1 MSNILDQGGMGE
13 YVLSGKKAWT
23 YAEEILLQVSRT
35 FALNINVLKG
45 KLHRSI
51 LLAYL
56 YLRIADTVEDDP
68 DMTASEKEVLLDKF
82 AEIFRSA
89 DLKDEAVSAFEDSL
103 PASWRARS
111 SEPYFDL
118 CLHTHVVVPLLKE
131 LPEVYAAP
139 VRDVT
144 IEMCGGMAKFAKR
157 QEAALSSGWFTLES
171 VAELDEY
178 CYYVAGIV
186 GKLLTHLF
194 AADTCW
200 INDARKSEMQKLDVS
215 FGLAL
220 QVANIVKDC
229 REDSERRVCFVPE
242 EICRR
247 HGFAHSYDMFDGGC
261 QVAGHAGCAAGETV
275 ADAAGCAAG
284 EAAADAA
291 GCTAGEAAADA
302 AGCAA
307 GEAVAGHAGCVA
319 GETVAGEAAAKAAG
333 CTAGEAAADFDKRR
347 AAVMNE
353 LVQKTW
359 KHLEDAIAYTKLIPN
374 IKMRTRLFCL
384 WPLFMAAEN
393 MKLIGDGSSIFAS
406 EKKVKITR
414 DTVKNIVKSSMKHF
428 YSDKWIDRK
437 FAEVRAGKSF

>member
-1 MSNILDQGGMGE
+1 MANILDQAGMGE
-13 YVLSGKKAWT
+13 AVLSGKEAWA
-23 YAEEILLQVSRT
+23 YSEDILLKVSRT

-45 KLHRSI
+45 KLHKSI

-68 DMTASEKEVLLDKF
+68 DMTASEKDVLLDKF
-82 AEIFRSA
+82 ADIFRTA
-89 DLKDEAVSAFEDSL
+89 DLRDEAVSAFEDAL
-103 PASWRARS
+103 PASWRARAT
-111 SEPYFDL
+111 EPYFDL

-171 VAELDEY
+171 IGDLDEY

-194 AADTCW
+194 AADTCL
-200 INDARKSEMQKLDVS
+200 IGEARKKEMQKLDVS

-247 HGFAHSYDMFDGGC
+247 HGFNHSYEMFG
-261 QVAGHAGCAAGETV
+261 VP
-275 ADAAGCAAG
+275 AG
-284 EAAADAA
+284 EA
-291 GCTAGEAAADA
+291 GPE
-302 AGCAA
+302 
-307 GEAVAGHAGCVA
+307 
-319 GETVAGEAAAKAAG
+319 
-333 CTAGEAAADFDKRR
+333 AADFEKRRADFEKRR
-347 AAVMNE
+347 AAVMGE
-353 LVQKTW
+353 LVQKAW
-359 KHLEDAIAYTKLIPN
+359 KHLDDAIAYTKLIPG

-393 MKLIGDGSSIFAS
+393 MKLIGDGSAIFAS
-406 EKKVKITR
+406 DKKVKITR
-414 DTVKNIVKSSMKHF
+414 DTVKQIVKSTMKHF
-428 YSDKWIDRK
+428 YSDKWIDKK
-437 FAEVRAGKSF
+437 FGEVRS

>member
-1 MSNILDQGGMGE
+1 MSNILDQAGMGE
-13 YVLSGKKAWT
+13 AVLEGKKAWV

-45 KLHRSI
+45 KLHKSI

-68 DMTASEKEVLLDKF
+68 DMKASEKEVILDLF
-82 AEIFRSA
+82 ANIFRNA
-89 DLKDEAVSAFEDSL
+89 ELRDEDVEAFENAL
-103 PASWRARS
+103 PESWRK
-111 SEPYFDL
+111 SEHPYMNL
-118 CLHTHVVVPLLKE
+118 CMHTHVVVPLLKE
-131 LPEVYAAP
+131 LPETYAAP

-144 IEMCGGMAKFAKR
+144 VEMCGGMAKFALR
-157 QEAALSSGWFTLES
+157 QEAALSKGWFTLES
-171 VAELDEY
+171 VDELDEY

-194 AADTCW
+194 AADTCF
-200 INDARKSEMQKLDVS
+200 ISDARKAEMQKLDVS

-229 REDSERRVCFVPE
+229 REDSERRVCFIPE

-247 HGFAHSYDMFDGGC
+247 HGFEHSYDMFVG
-261 QVAGHAGCAAGETV
+261 
-275 ADAAGCAAG
+275 
-284 EAAADAA
+284 AADSAQSSDPA
-291 GCTAGEAAADA
+291 QSSDSAQPSGRAPGNGSENRD
-302 AGCAA
+302 
-307 GEAVAGHAGCVA
+307 
-319 GETVAGEAAAKAAG
+319 
-333 CTAGEAAADFDKRR
+333 DFDKRR
-347 AAVMNE
+347 AAVMAE

-393 MKLIGDGSSIFAS
+393 MKLIGDGSVIFTS
-406 EKKVKITR
+406 DKKAKITR
-414 DTVKNIVKSSMKHF
+414 ETVKRIVKSSMKHF
-428 YSDKWIDRK
+428 YSDKWIDK
-437 FAEVRAGKSF
+437 TFKEVKGS

>member
-1 MSNILDQGGMGE
+1 MSSSMSNILEQMGAGDAG
-13 YVLSGKKAWT
+13 LTGKKAWM

-45 KLHRSI
+45 KLHKSI

-68 DMTASEKEVLLDKF
+68 EMKASEKEVLLDKF
-82 AEIFRSA
+82 AEIFRYSE
-89 DLKDEAVSAFEDSL
+89 LRDEAILAFEESL
-103 PASWRARS
+103 PESWRK
-111 SEPYFDL
+111 SEHPYMNL
-118 CLHTHVVVPLLKE
+118 CRNTHVVVPLLKE

-144 IEMCGGMAKFAKR
+144 VEMCGGMAKFALR
-157 QEAALSSGWFTLES
+157 QEAALSCGWFTLES
-171 VAELDEY
+171 VGELDEY

-194 AADTCW
+194 AADTCL
-200 INDARKSEMQKLDVS
+200 INDARKAEMQKLDVS

-247 HGFAHSYDMFDGGC
+247 HGFVHSYDMFVDASGEDASSAPVKDG
-261 QVAGHAGCAAGETV
+261 V
-275 ADAAGCAAG
+275 G
-284 EAAADAA
+284 EACADQ
-291 GCTAGEAAADA
+291 
-302 AGCAA
+302 
-307 GEAVAGHAGCVA
+307 
-319 GETVAGEAAAKAAG
+319 KR
-333 CTAGEAAADFDKRR
+333 ADFEKRR

-359 KHLEDAIAYTKLIPN
+359 NHLGDAIAYTKLIPAV
-374 IKMRTRLFCL
+374 KMRTRLFCL

-393 MKLIGDGSSIFAS
+393 MKLIGDGSIIFKS
-406 EKKVKITR
+406 DKKAKITR
-414 DTVKNIVKSSMKHF
+414 DTVKRIIKTTMRHF
-428 YSDKWIDRK
+428 YSDRWIEKEFNLLRNEK
-437 FAEVRAGKSF
+437 

>member
-1 MSNILDQGGMGE
+1 MSNILDQAGMGE
-13 YVLSGKKAWT
+13 AVLTGKEAWA
-23 YAEEILLQVSRT
+23 YSEDILLKVSRT

-45 KLHRSI
+45 KLHKSI

-68 DMTASEKEVLLDKF
+68 DMVASEKEVILEKF
-82 AEIFRSA
+82 AKIFRSA
-89 DLKDEAVSAFEDSL
+89 ELREEAVFEFEGSL
-103 PASWRARS
+103 PASWRARAT
-111 SEPYFDL
+111 EPYFDL

-171 VAELDEY
+171 VGDLDEY

-194 AADTCW
+194 AADTCL
-200 INDARKSEMQKLDVS
+200 ISDARKAEMQKLDVS

-247 HGFAHSYDMFDGGC
+247 HGFAHSYDMFVGE
-261 QVAGHAGCAAGETV
+261 AGSAPAAESAPAAGS
-275 ADAAGCAAG
+275 AGS
-284 EAAADAA
+284 
-291 GCTAGEAAADA
+291 
-302 AGCAA
+302 
-307 GEAVAGHAGCVA
+307 
-319 GETVAGEAAAKAAG
+319 
-333 CTAGEAAADFDKRR
+333 ADFEKRR
-347 AAVMNE
+347 AAVMGE
-353 LVQKTW
+353 LVQKAW
-359 KHLEDAIAYTKLIPN
+359 SHLDDAIAYTKLIPN

-393 MKLIGDGSSIFAS
+393 MKLIGDGSAIFAS
-406 EKKVKITR
+406 DKKVKISR
-414 DTVKNIVKSSMKHF
+414 DTVKQIVKSTMKHF

-437 FAEVRAGKSF
+437 FKEVRT

>member
-1 MSNILDQGGMGE
+1 MASMSEMLDQVGVGE
-13 YVLSGKKAWT
+13 TALKGKDAWN
-23 YAEEILLQVSRT
+23 YAEKILLQVSRT
-35 FALNINVLKG
+35 FALNINILKG
-45 KLHRSI
+45 KLHKSI

-68 DMTASEKEVLLDKF
+68 DMTASQKEVILDLF
-82 AEIFRSA
+82 ANIFRTPE
-89 DLKDEAVSAFEDSL
+89 LRDEDVEAFENAL
-103 PASWRARS
+103 PESWRARRT
-111 SEPYFDL
+111 EPYFDL

-131 LPEVYAAP
+131 LPEVYAGP

-144 IEMCGGMAKFAKR
+144 VEMCGGMAKFALR

-171 VAELDEY
+171 VDELDEY

-194 AADTCW
+194 AADTCL
-200 INDARKSEMQKLDVS
+200 IGEARKAEMQKLDVS

-229 REDSERRVCFVPE
+229 REDSERRVCFIPE

-247 HGFAHSYDMFDGGC
+247 HGFEHSYDMFKSGDEL
-261 QVAGHAGCAAGETV
+261 VNS
-275 ADAAGCAAG
+275 G
-284 EAAADAA
+284 EALPATGSAERADY
-291 GCTAGEAAADA
+291 
-302 AGCAA
+302 
-307 GEAVAGHAGCVA
+307 
-319 GETVAGEAAAKAAG
+319 
-333 CTAGEAAADFDKRR
+333 DKRR
-347 AAVMNE
+347 AAVMDE

-359 KHLEDAIAYTKLIPN
+359 RHLSDAIAYTKLIPN

-393 MKLIGDGSSIFAS
+393 MKLIGDGSSIFS
-406 EKKVKITR
+406 SDKKVKISR
-414 DTVKNIVKSSMKHF
+414 DTVKGIVKSTMKHF

-437 FAEVRAGKSF
+437 FNEVRPRA

>member
-1 MSNILDQGGMGE
+1 MANILDQFGTGE
-13 YVLSGKKAWT
+13 AVLSGKKAWT

-45 KLHRSI
+45 KLHKSI

-68 DMTASEKEVLLDKF
+68 DMKASEKEVLLEKF
-82 AEIFRSA
+82 AKIFRTPE
-89 DLKDEAVSAFEDSL
+89 LCDEEVEAFENAL
-103 PASWRARS
+103 PDNWRARAT
-111 SEPYFDL
+111 EPYFDL

-144 IEMCGGMAKFAKR
+144 IEMCGGMAKFALR

-171 VAELDEY
+171 VDELDEY

-194 AADTCW
+194 AADTCL
-200 INDARKSEMQKLDVS
+200 IGDARKAEMQKLDVS

-229 REDSERRVCFVPE
+229 REDSERRVCFIPE

-247 HGFAHSYDMFDGGC
+247 HGFEHSYDMF
-261 QVAGHAGCAAGETV
+261 
-275 ADAAGCAAG
+275 
-284 EAAADAA
+284 
-291 GCTAGEAAADA
+291 
-302 AGCAA
+302 
-307 GEAVAGHAGCVA
+307 
-319 GETVAGEAAAKAAG
+319 KAASELPAEG
-333 CTAGEAAADFDKRR
+333 SAERADFDKRR
-347 AAVMNE
+347 ADFDSRRAAVMGE
-353 LVQKTW
+353 LVEKTW
-359 KHLEDAIAYTKLIPN
+359 KHLADAIAYTKLVPCV
-374 IKMRTRLFCL
+374 KMRTRLFCL

-393 MKLIGDGSSIFAS
+393 MKLIGDGSAIFAS
-406 EKKVKITR
+406 DKKVKITR
-414 DTVKNIVKSSMKHF
+414 DTVKEIVKSTMKHF
-428 YSDKWIDRK
+428 YSDKWIDKK
-437 FAEVRAGKSF
+437 FDEVRP

>member
-1 MSNILDQGGMGE
+1 MANILDQVGMGDS
-13 YVLSGKKAWT
+13 VLSGKKAWT

-45 KLHRSI
+45 KLHKSI

-82 AEIFRSA
+82 ASIFKTAELR
-89 DLKDEAVSAFEDSL
+89 DEAVSAFEDAL

-111 SEPYFDL
+111 TEPYFDL

-171 VAELDEY
+171 IGDLDEY

-194 AADTCW
+194 AADTCL
-200 INDARKSEMQKLDVS
+200 IGEARKAEMQKLDVS

-247 HGFAHSYDMFDGGC
+247 HGFEHSYEMFDGGRL
-261 QVAGHAGCAAGETV
+261 
-275 ADAAGCAAG
+275 
-284 EAAADAA
+284 AAADAA
-291 GCTAGEAAADA
+291 GER
-302 AGCAA
+302 
-307 GEAVAGHAGCVA
+307 
-319 GETVAGEAAAKAAG
+319 
-333 CTAGEAAADFDKRR
+333 ADFEKRR
-347 AAVMNE
+347 AAVMGE
-353 LVQKTW
+353 LVQKAW
-359 KHLEDAIAYTKLIPN
+359 SHLDDAIAYTKLIPG

-406 EKKVKITR
+406 DKKVKITR
-414 DTVKNIVKSSMKHF
+414 DTVKQIVKSTMKHF
-428 YSDKWIDRK
+428 YSDKWIDK
-437 FAEVRAGKSF
+437 TYKVVKG

>member
-1 MSNILDQGGMGE
+1 MSNILDQTGMGE
-13 YVLSGKKAWT
+13 AVLTGKQAWA
-23 YAEEILLQVSRT
+23 YSEEILLKVSRT

-45 KLHRSI
+45 KLHKSI

-68 DMTASEKEVLLDKF
+68 DMDASEKEVLLDKF
-82 AEIFRSA
+82 ADIFRTA
-89 DLKDEAVSAFEDSL
+89 ELREEAVDAFERSL
-103 PASWRARS
+103 PESWRQKS
-111 SEPYFDL
+111 TEPYFDL
-118 CLHTHVVVPLLKE
+118 SLHTHVVVPLLKE

-171 VAELDEY
+171 VGDLDEY

-200 INDARKSEMQKLDVS
+200 INDARKAEMQKLDVS

-220 QVANIVKDC
+220 QIANIVKDC

-242 EICRR
+242 EICRK
-247 HGFAHSYDMFDGGC
+247 HGFAHSYDMFVGEAAVG
-261 QVAGHAGCAAGETV
+261 AAG
-275 ADAAGCAAG
+275 ADAAS
-284 EAAADAA
+284 
-291 GCTAGEAAADA
+291 
-302 AGCAA
+302 
-307 GEAVAGHAGCVA
+307 
-319 GETVAGEAAAKAAG
+319 
-333 CTAGEAAADFDKRR
+333 AADFEKRR
-347 AAVMNE
+347 AAVMGE
-353 LVQKTW
+353 LVQKAW
-359 KHLEDAIAYTKLIPN
+359 RHLDDAIAYTKLIPN

-393 MKLIGDGSSIFAS
+393 MKLIGDGSAIFAS
-406 EKKVKITR
+406 DSKVKITR
-414 DTVKNIVKSSMKHF
+414 DTVKQIVKSTMKHF
-428 YSDKWIDRK
+428 YSDKWIDK
-437 FAEVRAGKSF
+437 TYAEVKG

>member
-13 YVLSGKKAWT
+13 FVLSGKKAWT

-242 EICRR
+242 EICRK
-247 HGFAHSYDMFDGGC
+247 HGFAHSYDMFDGGR
-261 QVAGHAGCAAGETV
+261 QTAA
-275 ADAAGCAAG
+275 
-284 EAAADAA
+284 EA
-291 GCTAGEAAADA
+291 
-302 AGCAA
+302 
-307 GEAVAGHAGCVA
+307 AGCVA
-319 GETVAGEAAAKAAG
+319 GETAAGEAVVDAAGCVAGEAAAKAAG

>member
-1 MSNILDQGGMGE
+1 MANILDQVGMGE
-13 YVLSGKKAWT
+13 AVLEGKKAWT

-45 KLHRSI
+45 KLHKSI

-68 DMTASEKEVLLDKF
+68 DMKASEKEVILDKF
-82 AEIFRSA
+82 AEIFRTA
-89 DLKDEAVSAFEDSL
+89 ELRDEAVEAFENSL
-103 PASWRARS
+103 PESWRK
-111 SEPYFDL
+111 SEHPYMNL

-144 IEMCGGMAKFAKR
+144 VEMCGGMAKFALR
-157 QEAALSSGWFTLES
+157 QETALSSGWFTLES
-171 VAELDEY
+171 VADLDEY

-194 AADTCW
+194 AADTCF
-200 INDARKSEMQKLDVS
+200 IGAARKAEMQKLDVS

-229 REDSERRVCFVPE
+229 REDSERRVCFIPE

-247 HGFAHSYDMFDGGC
+247 HGFEHSYDMFKP
-261 QVAGHAGCAAGETV
+261 AEELPGEGSAERV
-275 ADAAGCAAG
+275 
-284 EAAADAA
+284 
-291 GCTAGEAAADA
+291 
-302 AGCAA
+302 
-307 GEAVAGHAGCVA
+307 
-319 GETVAGEAAAKAAG
+319 
-333 CTAGEAAADFDKRR
+333 DFDKRR

-359 KHLEDAIAYTKLIPN
+359 NHLADAIAYTKLVPN

-406 EKKVKITR
+406 DKKVKITR
-414 DTVKNIVKSSMKHF
+414 DTVKKIVKSTMAHF
-428 YSDKWIDRK
+428 YSDKWIDEK
-437 FAEVRAGKSF
+437 FEEVRP

>member
-1 MSNILDQGGMGE
+1 MANILDQVGMGE
-13 YVLSGKKAWT
+13 AVLEGKKAWT

-45 KLHRSI
+45 KLHKSI

-68 DMTASEKEVLLDKF
+68 DMKASEKEVILDKF
-82 AEIFRSA
+82 AEIFRTA
-89 DLKDEAVSAFEDSL
+89 KLRDEAVEAFENSL
-103 PASWRARS
+103 PESWRK
-111 SEPYFDL
+111 SEHPYMNL

-144 IEMCGGMAKFAKR
+144 VEMCGGMAKFALR
-157 QEAALSSGWFTLES
+157 QETALSSGWFTLES
-171 VAELDEY
+171 VADLDEY

-194 AADTCW
+194 AADTCF
-200 INDARKSEMQKLDVS
+200 IGAARKAEMQKLDVS

-229 REDSERRVCFVPE
+229 REDSERRVCFIPE

-247 HGFAHSYDMFDGGC
+247 HGFEHSYDMFKSAEELPAEGS
-261 QVAGHAGCAAGETV
+261 AER
-275 ADAAGCAAG
+275 
-284 EAAADAA
+284 
-291 GCTAGEAAADA
+291 
-302 AGCAA
+302 
-307 GEAVAGHAGCVA
+307 
-319 GETVAGEAAAKAAG
+319 
-333 CTAGEAAADFDKRR
+333 ADFDKRR

-353 LVQKTW
+353 LAQKTW
-359 KHLEDAIAYTKLIPN
+359 NHLADAIAYTKLVPN

-406 EKKVKITR
+406 DKKVKITR
-414 DTVKNIVKSSMKHF
+414 DTVKKIVKSTMAHF
-428 YSDKWIDRK
+428 YSDKWIDEK
-437 FAEVRAGKSF
+437 FEEVRP